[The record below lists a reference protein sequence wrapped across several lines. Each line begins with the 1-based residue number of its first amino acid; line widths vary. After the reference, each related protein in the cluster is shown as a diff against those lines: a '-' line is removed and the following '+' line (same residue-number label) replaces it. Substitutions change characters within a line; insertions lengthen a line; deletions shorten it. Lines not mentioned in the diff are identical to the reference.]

1 MKKVLSII
9 TILTLLMPHAS
20 YAKVDKDVNVAKV
33 QAMLAELCYKPGIVD
48 GAWGKKTET
57 AVKSFF
63 AKHYRKYDGSFDVN
77 DANFILSAGASA
89 KAFGSAS
96 VKKCLVVYSDRI
108 GNSLNNDK
116 IKQITQKVANKKEA
130 KKLDEASLEDSNV
143 TIYKGWSIPD
153 YVKPN
158 PNLATLRHYFKKDFS
173 LTRDPEIGKYR
184 VKPKGNHETF
194 KTGLKVNNFLNKQM
208 SETSL
213 LSYLYYENGKIIYD
227 AKTPENR
234 LGDLYNDKTLW
245 LSNSVGK
252 SIVSYVTGHAIC
264 EGYIDGINTKLD
276 DWPLIENTLYHDQ
289 YLIDLL
295 NMNAG
300 DNKYIDDRNGMIG
313 TGRWMNSHN
322 IETFAE
328 RELKGSKAI
337 SKRSRKHHYN
347 GLVTNLIMNYVVHKS
362 DYDFQGL
369 MNRVFQDKVK
379 IQHDVTF
386 QKNLFERTDK
396 NNMTSKRISD
406 RSGNAQ
412 YTFYASRFDYL
423 RIGKAMLD
431 DWQNNTCVGQ
441 YLKELSKN
449 KIPQKRFME
458 REKGYRFSARS
469 YAGQFHL
476 DYLGLEGRN
485 IFVMNGYGGQLLM
498 VDFDKSRI
506 LAISSVTEDYDWL
519 KLVLNLMRN
528 GRLK

>member
-1 MKKVLSII
+1 
-9 TILTLLMPHAS
+9 
-20 YAKVDKDVNVAKV
+20 
-33 QAMLAELCYKPGIVD
+33 
-48 GAWGKKTET
+48 
-57 AVKSFF
+57 
-63 AKHYRKYDGSFDVN
+63 
-77 DANFILSAGASA
+77 
-89 KAFGSAS
+89 
-96 VKKCLVVYSDRI
+96 
-108 GNSLNNDK
+108 
-116 IKQITQKVANKKEA
+116 
-130 KKLDEASLEDSNV
+130 
-143 TIYKGWSIPD
+143 
-153 YVKPN
+153 
-158 PNLATLRHYFKKDFS
+158 
-173 LTRDPEIGKYR
+173 
-184 VKPKGNHETF
+184 
-194 KTGLKVNNFLNKQM
+194 M
-208 SETSL
+208 SETGL
-213 LSYLYYENGKIIYD
+213 LSYLYYENGKVIYD
-227 AKTPENR
+227 ARTPENR
-234 LGDLYNDKTLW
+234 LGDLYDDKTLW

-264 EGYIDGINTKLD
+264 EGYIDGINAKLD

-313 TGRWMNSHN
+313 TGRWMNTHN
-322 IETFAE
+322 IETFAD

-347 GLVTNLIMNYVVHKS
+347 SLTTNIIMNYVVHKS
-362 DYDFQGL
+362 GYDFQGL

-379 IQHDVTF
+379 IQNNVTF
-386 QKNLFERTDK
+386 GKNLFERTDK

-458 REKGYRFSARS
+458 REKGYRFSAKS

-485 IFVMNGYGGQLLM
+485 IFVMDGYGGQLLM